1 MTTAKDLILSQ
12 QIEDLL
18 VVRNLR
24 GMKTVQPALQ
34 PGYCMRA
41 ARMMLDCNGVVLIST
56 GFPVKDTFETD
67 GPLGAIA
74 LYRSM
79 EALGS
84 TPVLVCG
91 NPLAKALGDDY
102 RVHRLDVNQ
111 RESARES
118 VTPGVQRGRAQQIID
133 LYQPELVM
141 TIELPGRAEDGC
153 YYNMRGVD
161 ISPLTICFDD
171 VLKMANC
178 PTVSI
183 GDGGNEV
190 GMGNISDALSALN
203 IIPSVTTCD
212 ELIIADVSNWAA
224 HGLIAMMS
232 HWTSEDLL
240 KDWDNRAVLEYL
252 FQHGSVDGLTGNK
265 TLTEDGL
272 PCENSERLIQEL
284 RRLTGFCQ
292 DVE

>member
-12 QIEDLL
+12 KIEDLL
-18 VVRNLR
+18 VARNLR

-41 ARMMLDCNGVVLIST
+41 ARMMLDCTGTVLIST

-74 LYRSM
+74 LYRAM

-91 NPLAKALGDDY
+91 NPLARALGDEY

-111 RESARES
+111 RES
-118 VTPGVQRGRAQQIID
+118 VTQGVQRGHAQQVID
-133 LYQPELVM
+133 LFQPELVM

-153 YYNMRGVD
+153 YYNMHGVD

-190 GMGNISDALSALN
+190 GMGNIAGALSSLD
-203 IIPSVTTCD
+203 IIPSATTCD

-224 HGLIAMMS
+224 HGLIAMVS
-232 HWTSEDLL
+232 HWTGEDML
-240 KDWDNRAVLEYL
+240 KDWDNQAVLGYL
-252 FQHGSVDGLTGNK
+252 SQHGSVDGVTGNK

-272 PCENSERLIQEL
+272 PCEKSERLIQEL

-292 DVE
+292 DSE

>member
-1 MTTAKDLILSQ
+1 MTTVKDLILSQ
-12 QIEDLL
+12 QIENLL
-18 VVRNLR
+18 VARNLR

-34 PGYCMRA
+34 PGYCMRV
-41 ARMMLDCNGVVLIST
+41 ARMMLDCTGTVLIST

-74 LYRSM
+74 LYRAM

-91 NPLAKALGDDY
+91 NPLAKALGDEY

-111 RESARES
+111 QEGA
-118 VTPGVQRGRAQQIID
+118 TQGAQRGHAQQVID
-133 LYQPELVM
+133 LFQPELVI

-161 ISPLTICFDD
+161 ISSLTICFDD
-171 VLKMANC
+171 VLNMANC

-190 GMGNISDALSALN
+190 GMGNIADALSSLD
-203 IIPSVTTCD
+203 IISSATTCD

-232 HWTSEDLL
+232 HWTGEDML
-240 KDWDNRAVLEYL
+240 KDWDNRAVLKYL
-252 FQHGSVDGLTGNK
+252 SQHGSVDGLTGNK

-292 DVE
+292 EEE

>member
-1 MTTAKDLILSQ
+1 MTTTKDVNLSQ

-18 VVRNLR
+18 VARNLR

-41 ARMMLDCNGVVLIST
+41 ARMMLDCTGTVLIST

-74 LYRSM
+74 LYQALA
-79 EALGS
+79 ALGA

-91 NPLAKALGDDY
+91 NPLAKALNDAY
-102 RVHRLDVNQ
+102 RVHQFDVNQ
-111 RESARES
+111 RTCAAQQ
-118 VTPGVQRGRAQQIID
+118 VQRRQALQVLD
-133 LYQPELVM
+133 LYQPELVI

-153 YYNMRGVD
+153 YYNMRDVD
-161 ISPLTICFDD
+161 ITPLTICFDD
-171 VLKMANC
+171 VLLLANC

-190 GMGNISDALSALN
+190 GMGNIADALSSLD
-203 IIPSVTTCD
+203 IIPSATTCD
-212 ELIIADVSNWAA
+212 ALIIAGVSNWAA
-224 HGLIAMMS
+224 HGLIAMVS
-232 HWTSEDLL
+232 YWRGEDML
-240 KDWDNRAVLEYL
+240 KGWDNLAVLEYL
-252 FQHGSVDGLTGNK
+252 SQHGGVDGVTGNK

-272 PCENSERLIQEL
+272 PCDNSEKLIREL
-284 RRLTGFCQ
+284 RHLTGFC
-292 DVE
+292 

>member
-1 MTTAKDLILSQ
+1 MTTTKDVNLSQ

-18 VVRNLR
+18 VARNLR
-24 GMKTVQPALQ
+24 GMKTVQPALHS
-34 PGYCMRA
+34 GYCMRT
-41 ARMMLDCNGVVLIST
+41 ARMMLDCTGTVLIST

-74 LYRSM
+74 LYQAM
-79 EALGS
+79 ATLGS

-91 NPLAKALGDDY
+91 NPLAKTLSDDY
-102 RVHRLDVNQ
+102 RVHQFDVNQ
-111 RESARES
+111 RA
-118 VTPGVQRGRAQQIID
+118 GGAQQVHRSQSQQVLDI
-133 LYQPELVM
+133 YQPALVI

-171 VLKMANC
+171 VLSLADC

-190 GMGNISDALSALN
+190 GMGNIADALSSLD
-203 IIPSVTTCD
+203 IIPSATTCD

-224 HGLIAMMS
+224 HGLIAMVS
-232 HWTSEDLL
+232 HWRGEDML
-240 KDWDNRAVLEYL
+240 KDWNNRAVLEYL
-252 FQHGSVDGLTGNK
+252 SQHGGVDGVTGNK

-272 PCENSERLIQEL
+272 PCDNSEKLIWEL
-284 RRLTGFCQ
+284 RHLTGFC
-292 DVE
+292 